1 MNKRIKKK
9 KSHPL
14 LNPVTVAYIVA
25 TKINTQCPGF
35 ASDFKLTHRKLK
47 RCLMYHYYIFKHN
60 RKSLS
65 HLYYTEPTLNKRY
78 YSPECVFDAICRS
91 HRRYNGDH
99 DHPVG
104 GEHVMYTSTESAFN
118 SNDHGQSQ
126 AETPQLTIDFNP
138 QFVQSEYVDE
148 LAEKYERLFTSS
160 GVQFAPRIHDGR
172 IISIDLCKEEN

>member
-65 HLYYTEPTLNKRY
+65 HLYYTQKTLNKRY
-78 YSPECVFDAICRS
+78 YSPELVFDAICRS
-91 HRRYNGDH
+91 HRRTGERE
-99 DHPVG
+99 HPVG
-104 GEHVMYTSTESAFN
+104 GEPVMYTSTATF
-118 SNDHGQSQ
+118 
-126 AETPQLTIDFNP
+126 QL
-138 QFVQSEYVDE
+138 
-148 LAEKYERLFTSS
+148 
-160 GVQFAPRIHDGR
+160 APRIHDGR
-172 IISIDLCKEEN
+172 IISVDLCKEEN

>member
-14 LNPVTVAYIVA
+14 LNPVAVAYIVA

-78 YSPECVFDAICRS
+78 YSPELVFDAIRRS
-91 HRRYNGDH
+91 HRRTGERE
-99 DHPVG
+99 HPVG
-104 GEHVMYTSTESAFN
+104 GEPIMYTSTATF
-118 SNDHGQSQ
+118 
-126 AETPQLTIDFNP
+126 
-138 QFVQSEYVDE
+138 
-148 LAEKYERLFTSS
+148 
-160 GVQFAPRIHDGR
+160 QFAPRIHDGR

>member
-14 LNPVTVAYIVA
+14 LNPVAVAYIVA

-47 RCLMYHYYIFKHN
+47 RCLMYHYYILKHN

-78 YSPECVFDAICRS
+78 YSPECLFDAICRS
-91 HRRYNGDH
+91 HRRYNGEH

-104 GEHVMYTSTESAFN
+104 GEHTMYTSTA
-118 SNDHGQSQ
+118 
-126 AETPQLTIDFNP
+126 
-138 QFVQSEYVDE
+138 
-148 LAEKYERLFTSS
+148 S
-160 GVQFAPRIHDGR
+160 GIQFAPRIHDGR

>member
-9 KSHPL
+9 KSQLL
-14 LNPVTVAYIVA
+14 LNPVVVAYIVA

-47 RCLMYHYYIFKHN
+47 KCLMYHYYIFKHN

-65 HLYYTEPTLNKRY
+65 HLYYTEQTRNKRC
-78 YSPECVFDAICRS
+78 YSPELVFVAICRT

-104 GEHVMYTSTESAFN
+104 GEAIAYTSTATF
-118 SNDHGQSQ
+118 
-126 AETPQLTIDFNP
+126 
-138 QFVQSEYVDE
+138 
-148 LAEKYERLFTSS
+148 R
-160 GVQFAPRIHDGR
+160 FAPRIHDGR
-172 IISIDLCKEEN
+172 IISVDLCKEEN

>member
-47 RCLMYHYYIFKHN
+47 RCLMYHYHIFKHN

-65 HLYYTEPTLNKRY
+65 HLYYTEQTLNKRY
-78 YSPECVFDAICRS
+78 YSPELVFDAICRS
-91 HRRYNGDH
+91 HRRTGERE
-99 DHPVG
+99 HPVG
-104 GEHVMYTSTESAFN
+104 GEPIVYTSTA
-118 SNDHGQSQ
+118 
-126 AETPQLTIDFNP
+126 T
-138 QFVQSEYVDE
+138 V
-148 LAEKYERLFTSS
+148 R
-160 GVQFAPRIHDGR
+160 FAPRIHDGR
-172 IISIDLCKEEN
+172 IIGIDLCKEDN

>member
-14 LNPVTVAYIVA
+14 LNPVVVAYIVA
-25 TKINTQCPGF
+25 TKINTQYPGF

-65 HLYYTEPTLNKRY
+65 HLYYTQKTLNKRY
-78 YSPECVFDAICRS
+78 YSPELVFDAICRS
-91 HRRYNGDH
+91 HRRTGEREY
-99 DHPVG
+99 PVG
-104 GEHVMYTSTESAFN
+104 GEPVMYTSTA
-118 SNDHGQSQ
+118 
-126 AETPQLTIDFNP
+126 T
-138 QFVQSEYVDE
+138 V
-148 LAEKYERLFTSS
+148 R
-160 GVQFAPRIHDGR
+160 FAPRIHEGR

>member
-14 LNPVTVAYIVA
+14 LNPVVVAYIVA
-25 TKINTQCPGF
+25 TKINTQYPGF

-65 HLYYTEPTLNKRY
+65 HLYYTQKTLNKRY
-78 YSPECVFDAICRS
+78 YSPELVFDAICRS
-91 HRRYNGDH
+91 HRRTGERE
-99 DHPVG
+99 HPVG
-104 GEHVMYTSTESAFN
+104 GEPVMYTSTA
-118 SNDHGQSQ
+118 
-126 AETPQLTIDFNP
+126 T
-138 QFVQSEYVDE
+138 V
-148 LAEKYERLFTSS
+148 R
-160 GVQFAPRIHDGR
+160 FAPRIHEGR